1 MGIAEMMYEKSIS
14 SQHLFE
20 PQTAESLADVFYEM
34 GKDLLGK
41 KDYQLATKWL
51 DRSYNVLSQQE
62 LDKLSFDANE
72 LRTSI
77 IESLVKTLLVLQT
90 PETFERARS
99 LVTLLE
105 NELGDKLLVLLL
117 KLELLSAPSPEPFD
131 SVSYSDILRRITRTV
146 FLNENNFRLIM
157 FHIRKLNDK
166 SPSLACKA
174 LDDFLTLRLL
184 KAEELNETW
193 VGKTLVTRLWITV
206 NQRDSQEVLQL
217 LHELFEV
224 TMSNIT
230 KPLASDATLAAH
242 TVNYLHLPRFD
253 RLTFCSCSGSV
264 SSQTMPKDY
273 MKLLRDGVSWDC
285 TEYSHPR
292 EKSI

>member
-1 MGIAEMMYEKSIS
+1 MMYEKSMS

-20 PQTAESLADVFYEM
+20 PHTAESLADVFYEM

-41 KDYQLATKWL
+41 KDFQLASRWL
-51 DRSYNVLSQQE
+51 DRSYNVLSRQE

-77 IESLVKTLLVLQT
+77 IESLIKALLALQT
-90 PETFERARS
+90 PETSERARS
-99 LVTLLE
+99 LVSLLE

-117 KLELLSAPSPEPFD
+117 KLELLSAPSLEPFD
-131 SVSYSDILRRITRTV
+131 SGSYSDVLRRMTRTM
-146 FLNENNFRLIM
+146 FLNENNLRLIM

-184 KAEELNETW
+184 KAEELNESW
-193 VGKTLVTRLWITV
+193 VGKTLVARLWITV
-206 NQRDSQEVLQL
+206 NQRDSPEALQL

-224 TMSNIT
+224 VMSNLT
-230 KPLASDATLAAH
+230 KPIASDATLAAH
-242 TVNYLHLPRFD
+242 TVSHLRSSI
-253 RLTFCSCSGSV
+253 LNILIFCSCFGSA
-264 SSQTMPKDY
+264 SSQIMHKACT
-273 MKLLRDGVSWDC
+273 KLLRDGVS
-285 TEYSHPR
+285 
-292 EKSI
+292 